1 MLIPTPA
8 CPNAVSP
15 LEQQLDTA
23 IMSCLQR
30 HQSWTQDDRALDV
43 RKDLSH
49 PHLLSATIPMSY
61 GHVHDEIIEAKGKTC
76 FSSLFLSRIE
86 GHRYRSSGEEPHG
99 IELKQK
105 GEARLLLS
113 QQQ

>member
-23 IMSCLQR
+23 IMSCLQG

-43 RKDLSH
+43 RMGLSP
-49 PHLLSATIPMSY
+49 PHLLLYLYLPKVLLVTD
-61 GHVHDEIIEAKGKTC
+61 HDEITEARGKTC
-76 FSSLFLSRIE
+76 FSSLFFTGWMETGAELQD
-86 GHRYRSSGEEPHG
+86 RSLPRGS
-99 IELKQK
+99 
-105 GEARLLLS
+105 
-113 QQQ
+113 